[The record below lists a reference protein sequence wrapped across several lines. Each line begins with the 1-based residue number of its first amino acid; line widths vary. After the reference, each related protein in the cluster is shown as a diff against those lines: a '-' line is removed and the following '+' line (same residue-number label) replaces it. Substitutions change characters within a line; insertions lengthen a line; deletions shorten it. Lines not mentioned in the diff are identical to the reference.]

1 MYYRDRT
8 SNNDLVSALIL
19 RNVPIG
25 MLMFLE
31 LVEQWNPSIWITIRN
46 ISTVRQVYYRDRY
59 SDVDLVRLYQP

>member
-19 RNVPIG
+19 RNVRI
-25 MLMFLE
+25 LMFLE
-31 LVEQWNPSIWITIRN
+31 LIEQWNPSIWITIRN